1 MTWTSLSQHLIE
13 LHRSE
18 VRTIIRWRIE
28 DGNWDRVLEFLSKP
42 KVQPRAEQLK
52 KDIKEQYKLGN
63 TGQKGQWIEI

>member
-1 MTWTSLSQHLIE
+1 MSQHLIE

-42 KVQPRAEQLK
+42 KVQSRAEQLK

-63 TGQKGQWIEI
+63 TGQKGQWL